1 MPDDE
6 HPPPPHP
13 TSSFK
18 LPIFTPTQT
27 EIWVNI
33 AENVFTVHNITDNGR
48 KMLEIQIAITQE
60 VHALTVHLAMG
71 QTDTDYNRF
80 TMYLR
85 KYGTR
90 TDVQKP
96 TAMVAK
102 RPIGDKIPT
111 EHLHALR
118 LEFGTKP
125 ETLTLLRRIF
135 EDSLAPHITALL
147 ASEKLVDIDSYI
159 DRADE
164 LYVLYAP
171 NTASTVATVA
181 TSELSFANSELL
193 RILKALSTQV
203 ASLSTKV
210 LG

>member
-1 MPDDE
+1 M
-6 HPPPPHP
+6 
-13 TSSFK
+13 
-18 LPIFTPTQT
+18 
-27 EIWVNI
+27 
-33 AENVFTVHNITDNGR
+33 AENVFTVHNITDNGC

-60 VHALTVHLAMG
+60 LRALTAHLAMG
-71 QTDTDYNRF
+71 QTDTAFNRF

-90 TDVQKP
+90 MDVQKLM
-96 TAMVAK
+96 AMVAK
-102 RPIGDKIPT
+102 RPIGDKIPM

-125 ETLTLLRRIF
+125 ETLTLLRCIF
-135 EDSLAPHITALL
+135 EDSLAPHIAALL

-181 TSELSFANSELL
+181 TSELSFENSELL

-210 LG
+210 LGRQHSTLKP